1 MVSGRWRRVLL
12 RATLA
17 LAPIALCAPAPA
29 QQLTA
34 TGADVPDLA
43 AAAAAAKPSRNRTRF
58 IIGLERAVEF
68 QVFALSNPNRVF
80 VDLPDVKL
88 QLPALP
94 GDAPIGLVKSFR
106 GGLSAPGKAR
116 VVIDVTGPVVIE
128 RSSIEK
134 DSKAA
139 RLVLELAAA
148 EVADATAEDNRS
160 PTPIAAPYGLGAAGL
175 QPPVPKPAMSPR
187 ARAQAIYRP
196 VIVIDPGHG
205 GDDTGATRHGTV
217 EKDVVLAFSLKLR
230 DKLQS
235 TGRYKV
241 LMTRDTDTF
250 VELNARREFAER
262 QLASLFVAVHADYA
276 QSSARGATIYS
287 LRESVAN
294 SLQRS
299 ARGEVAEHVLSDQ
312 EITALKHSDGDISAV
327 KAILSDL
334 ARREV
339 DMTRDRTSVF
349 VKSVIE
355 FMGESTSLKDN
366 PDRSAAFVVL
376 KSAKVPS
383 ILIELGYVTNEADAQ
398 LLKSERWREKVSSSI
413 VTAIE
418 NYFSHQLARLPM

>member
-1 MVSGRWRRVLL
+1 M
-12 RATLA
+12 A
-17 LAPIALCAPAPA
+17 LGAPAPA
-29 QQLTA
+29 QQLAA

-43 AAAAAAKPSRNRTRF
+43 AAAAASAKPNRNRTRF
-58 IIGLERAVEF
+58 IIGLERAVDF

-128 RSSIEK
+128 RSSLEK
-134 DSKAA
+134 DSKAT

-148 EVADATAEDNRS
+148 DVADAGAEDSRS

-175 QPPVPKPAMSPR
+175 QPPVPKPALSPR
-187 ARAQAIYRP
+187 ARAQVIYRP

-287 LRESVAN
+287 LRESVAS

-299 ARGEVAEHVLSDQ
+299 ARGEVGEHVLSDQ
-312 EITALKHSDGDISAV
+312 EITALKHNDGDISAV

-383 ILIELGYVTNEADAQ
+383 ILLELGYVTNEADAQ

>member
-1 MVSGRWRRVLL
+1 M
-12 RATLA
+12 
-17 LAPIALCAPAPA
+17 
-29 QQLTA
+29 
-34 TGADVPDLA
+34 
-43 AAAAAAKPSRNRTRF
+43 
-58 IIGLERAVEF
+58 
-68 QVFALSNPNRVF
+68 
-80 VDLPDVKL
+80 
-88 QLPALP
+88 
-94 GDAPIGLVKSFR
+94 
-106 GGLSAPGKAR
+106 AR

-128 RSSIEK
+128 RSTIER
-134 DSKAA
+134 DGKAT
-139 RLVLELAAA
+139 RLVLEMAAA
-148 EVADATAEDNRS
+148 EIVATETQDGRPA
-160 PTPIAAPYGLGAAGL
+160 TPIGAPYGLGAASL
-175 QPPVPKPAMSPR
+175 QPPVPKPAVSPR
-187 ARAQAIYRP
+187 LRSQAMYRP

-230 DKLQS
+230 DKLQA

-241 LMTRDTDTF
+241 LLTRETDTF
-250 VELNARREFAER
+250 VEINARREFAER

-276 QSSARGATIYS
+276 QSKARGATIYS
-287 LRESVAN
+287 LRDSVAS

-299 ARGEVAEHVLSDQ
+299 ARGEVSEHVLSDQ
-312 EITALKHSDGDISAV
+312 EITALKHSDGDVSAV

-355 FMGESTSLKDN
+355 FMGETTGLKDN